1 MAAATTGGATG
12 GATLL
17 QCTDDR
23 STTLAGWSMGG
34 AHNSLT
40 TPTLWQYPDYKLNP
54 GAVEPIFEQPEQ
66 PNHILTGYNRGLIV
80 LWNRGDNTFLK
91 TFASNQQLEALC
103 WHQDCRTFTSLHN
116 DGKSSECP

>member
-40 TPTLWQYPDYKLNP
+40 TPTLWQYP
-54 GAVEPIFEQPEQ
+54 
-66 PNHILTGYNRGLIV
+66 
-80 LWNRGDNTFLK
+80 
-91 TFASNQQLEALC
+91 
-103 WHQDCRTFTSLHN
+103 
-116 DGKSSECP
+116 GKY